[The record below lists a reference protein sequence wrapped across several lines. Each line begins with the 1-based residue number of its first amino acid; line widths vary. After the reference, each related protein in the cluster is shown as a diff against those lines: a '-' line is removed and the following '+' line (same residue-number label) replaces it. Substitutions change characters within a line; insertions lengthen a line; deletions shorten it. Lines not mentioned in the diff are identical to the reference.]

1 MDQIRNVAVIGA
13 GTMGT
18 GIAIAALDAGCEVL
32 LLEQDA
38 QALQRGG
45 QRIADHYAA
54 RVKAGKLDAADAA
67 ARELRLRQ
75 TIDWRELRDADVV
88 IEAVFEDLL
97 VKQSVFQKIDGV
109 ARAGAVLASNTS
121 YLDLDEIARATH
133 RPQDVIGLHF
143 FSPAH
148 VMKLVEVV
156 RGAESSP
163 QAVAAGVQLAQAMK
177 KFPVVTGNA
186 FGFIGNRIY
195 AAYRRQCEF
204 MLEEGAYPH
213 EVDEALESWGFAMG
227 PFKVGDMSGLDIAW
241 RMRQARAALRQPS
254 DRYVDIPD
262 RLCELGR
269 LGRKT
274 GAGYYL
280 YEAGNRDAKS
290 VDAKSAKP
298 TIDPQVHALIDEAR
312 RAKRL
317 QPRFLS
323 SDEIVQRAL
332 LAMVNEAA
340 LLVAEGVAAQVE
352 DVDLVLLHGYGFP
365 RLEGGPVVWARRRG
379 RDALLADLAWLSRLS
394 GPGFKPGNPDALL

>member
-1 MDQIRNVAVIGA
+1 MDRIQNVAVIGA

-18 GIAIAALDAGCEVL
+18 GIAIAALDAGCHVL

-54 RVKAGKLDAADAA
+54 RVKAAKLDAGDAA
-67 ARELRLRQ
+67 ARLLRLRQ
-75 TIDWRELRDADVV
+75 TIEWSELRDADLI
-88 IEAVFEDLL
+88 IEAVFEDLP
-97 VKQSVFQKIDGV
+97 VKQMVFQKLDAV
-109 ARAGAVLASNTS
+109 ARPGAVLASNTS

-156 RGAESSP
+156 RGAASSP
-163 QAVAAGVQLAQAMK
+163 DAVAAGVQLAQAMK

-213 EVDEALESWGFAMG
+213 EVDAALESWGFAMG

-241 RMRQARAALRQPS
+241 RMRQARAALRQPT
-254 DRYVDIPD
+254 DRYVEIPD

-280 YEAGNRDAKS
+280 YEAGGTKPK
-290 VDAKSAKP
+290 VDP
-298 TIDPQVHALIDEAR
+298 DVHALIDEAR
-312 RAKRL
+312 RDKRL

-323 SDEIVQRAL
+323 PDEIVQRAV

-340 LLVAEGVAAQVE
+340 LLVSEGVAAQVE
-352 DVDLVLLHGYGFP
+352 DVDVVLLNGYGFP
-365 RLEGGPVVWARRRG
+365 RAEGGPVAWARRRG
-379 RDALLADLAWLSRLS
+379 RDALLADLEWLSRQS
-394 GPGFKPGNPDALL
+394 GPGFTPGNPDVLL